1 MIMVLDKGKRDRDA
15 GFGTLFFLLVI
26 VMVTS
31 LVPRSGTAEVSP
43 YLLDTGPLRIRDQ
56 FFLGMGFLAFDPV
69 SADVLQVGEWQID
82 LIETATNNFARSGA
96 VGDVLEKRDRRE
108 ALTLDQLRSI
118 DPAAG
123 DSGIYF
129 VDGELYRTA
138 VALRRGIGKGVQLE
152 VVVPVLSFGGGVVDS
167 LVEGFH
173 RAFGFGQAGR
183 LGVPKDSFLVY
194 ARSREGELFIDRDP
208 GLILGDLVLGAKFRL
223 RDSAD
228 RRLRLALETLVKL
241 PTGGA
246 EPLGTSG
253 SADFGTQLL
262 LTRYYSKACLH
273 GSLGFLA
280 LGASDQFG
288 LDSQTIGSGMIAYE
302 RGLGP
307 SMSALIQ
314 VTVSHT
320 PFRDLELSDLDRTS
334 RQVTLGFKKVIKRQV
349 FFVGLTENFGAFN
362 NTPDIGLHV
371 GITRSFV
378 N

>member
-1 MIMVLDKGKRDRDA
+1 MVLDKGKKDRHA

-26 VMVTS
+26 VTS

-69 SADVLQVGEWQID
+69 SSDVLQVGEWQID

-96 VGDVLEKRDRRE
+96 AGDVLEKRDRRE

-118 DPAAG
+118 DPADG

-138 VALRRGIGKGVQLE
+138 VALRRGIGTGVQLE

-194 ARSREGELFIDRDP
+194 ARSREGELFIDSDP
-208 GLILGDLVLGAKFRL
+208 GLILGDLVL
-223 RDSAD
+223 
-228 RRLRLALETLVKL
+228 
-241 PTGGA
+241 
-246 EPLGTSG
+246 
-253 SADFGTQLL
+253 DFGTQLL
-262 LTRYYSKACLH
+262 LTRYYSKACIH

-280 LGASDQFG
+280 LGASDQYG
-288 LDSQTIGSGMIAYE
+288 LDSQAIGSGMIAYE

-307 SMSALIQ
+307 S
-314 VTVSHT
+314 T
-320 PFRDLELSDLDRTS
+320 SDL
-334 RQVTLGFKKVIKRQV
+334 I
-349 FFVGLTENFGAFN
+349 
-362 NTPDIGLHV
+362 
-371 GITRSFV
+371 
-378 N
+378 